1 MIKKRFTWKTEIDLL
16 NSLVEE
22 NRQLKQQIEIEK
34 KWQLEKDKYYVKIKE
49 ENEMLKKQTEDY
61 DMNLLKELKKQIEDY
76 DMNLLKEFVLFYKK
90 FDGYENSSELRESE
104 LDLIDLFLGER
115 YEQ

>member
-49 ENEMLKKQTEDY
+49 ENEMLKKQ
-61 DMNLLKELKKQIEDY
+61 IEDY
-76 DMNLLKEFVLFYKK
+76 DMNLLKEFILFYKK

>member
-1 MIKKRFTWKTEIDLL
+1 MIKKRFIWKTGIDLVD
-16 NSLVEE
+16 SLVEE
-22 NRQLKQQIEIEK
+22 NRQLKQEIEIEK

-49 ENEMLKKQTEDY
+49 ENEMLKKQI
-61 DMNLLKELKKQIEDY
+61 KDY

>member
-1 MIKKRFTWKTEIDLL
+1 MIKKRFTWKTEIDLV

-49 ENEMLKKQTEDY
+49 EN
-61 DMNLLKELKKQIEDY
+61 DMLKKQIEDY
-76 DMNLLKEFVLFYKK
+76 DMNLLKEFILFYKK
-90 FDGYENSSELRESE
+90 FDGYENILKESE

-115 YEQ
+115 YGYQGIK

>member
-1 MIKKRFTWKTEIDLL
+1 MIKKRFVWKTGIDLVD
-16 NSLVEE
+16 SLVEE

-34 KWQLEKDKYYVKIKE
+34 KWQLEKDKYYLKIKE
-49 ENEMLKKQTEDY
+49 ENEMLKKQI
-61 DMNLLKELKKQIEDY
+61 KDY
-76 DMNLLKEFVLFYKK
+76 DMNLLKEFILFYKK

-115 YEQ
+115 YG

>member
-49 ENEMLKKQTEDY
+49 ENEMLKKQ
-61 DMNLLKELKKQIEDY
+61 IEDY
-76 DMNLLKEFVLFYKK
+76 DMNLLKEFILFYKK

-115 YEQ
+115 YEY

>member
-1 MIKKRFTWKTEIDLL
+1 MIKKQFVWKTEIDLV

-49 ENEMLKKQTEDY
+49 ENEMLKKQ
-61 DMNLLKELKKQIEDY
+61 IEDY
-76 DMNLLKEFVLFYKK
+76 DMNLLKEFILFYKK

-115 YEQ
+115 YEY

>member
-1 MIKKRFTWKTEIDLL
+1 MIKKRFVWKTEIDLL

-49 ENEMLKKQTEDY
+49 ENEMLKKQI
-61 DMNLLKELKKQIEDY
+61 KDY
-76 DMNLLKEFVLFYKK
+76 DMNLLKEFILFYKK

-115 YEQ
+115 YEY

>member
-1 MIKKRFTWKTEIDLL
+1 MIKKRFTWKTEIDLV

-61 DMNLLKELKKQIEDY
+61 DMNLLKE
-76 DMNLLKEFVLFYKK
+76 FVLFYKK

-104 LDLIDLFLGER
+104 LNLIDLFLGER
-115 YEQ
+115 YEY

>member
-1 MIKKRFTWKTEIDLL
+1 MIKKRFTWKTEIDLV

-22 NRQLKQQIEIEK
+22 NRQLKQQIEIEN

-49 ENEMLKKQTEDY
+49 ENEMLKKQI
-61 DMNLLKELKKQIEDY
+61 KDY
-76 DMNLLKEFVLFYKK
+76 DMNLLKEFILFYKE
-90 FDGYENSSELRESE
+90 FDGYENILRESE

-115 YEQ
+115 YG

>member
-1 MIKKRFTWKTEIDLL
+1 MIKKRFVWKTEIDLV

-34 KWQLEKDKYYVKIKE
+34 KWQDKYYVKIKE
-49 ENEMLKKQTEDY
+49 ENEMLKKQI
-61 DMNLLKELKKQIEDY
+61 KDY
-76 DMNLLKEFVLFYKK
+76 DMNLLKEFILFYKK

>member
-1 MIKKRFTWKTEIDLL
+1 MIKKRFVWKTEIDLL

-49 ENEMLKKQTEDY
+49 ENEMLKKQ
-61 DMNLLKELKKQIEDY
+61 IEDY
-76 DMNLLKEFVLFYKK
+76 DMNLLKEFILFYKK

>member
-1 MIKKRFTWKTEIDLL
+1 MIKKRFTWKTEIDLV

-49 ENEMLKKQTEDY
+49 ENEMLKKQ
-61 DMNLLKELKKQIEDY
+61 IEDY
-76 DMNLLKEFVLFYKK
+76 DMNLLKEFILFYKK

-115 YEQ
+115 YE

>member
-1 MIKKRFTWKTEIDLL
+1 MIKKRFVWKTEIDLV

-61 DMNLLKELKKQIEDY
+61 DMNLLKEFI
-76 DMNLLKEFVLFYKK
+76 LFYKK

-104 LDLIDLFLGER
+104 FDLIDLFLGER
-115 YEQ
+115 YEY

>member
-1 MIKKRFTWKTEIDLL
+1 MIKKRFVWKTEIDLV

-34 KWQLEKDKYYVKIKE
+34 KWKLEKDKFYVKIKE
-49 ENEMLKKQTEDY
+49 ENEM
-61 DMNLLKELKKQIEDY
+61 LKKQIEDY
-76 DMNLLKEFVLFYKK
+76 DMNLLKEFILFYKK

-115 YEQ
+115 YG

>member
-1 MIKKRFTWKTEIDLL
+1 MIKKRFVWKTEIDLV

-49 ENEMLKKQTEDY
+49 ENEMLKKQ
-61 DMNLLKELKKQIEDY
+61 IEDY
-76 DMNLLKEFVLFYKK
+76 DMDLLKEFVLFYKK

-104 LDLIDLFLGER
+104 LDLINLFLGER
-115 YEQ
+115 YEY

>member
-1 MIKKRFTWKTEIDLL
+1 MIKKRFVWKTEIDLL

-49 ENEMLKKQTEDY
+49 ENEMLKKQI
-61 DMNLLKELKKQIEDY
+61 KDY
-76 DMNLLKEFVLFYKK
+76 DMNLLKEFILFYKK

-104 LDLIDLFLGER
+104 LDLIDLFLGGR
-115 YEQ
+115 YEY

>member
-1 MIKKRFTWKTEIDLL
+1 MIKKQFTWKTEIDLV

-22 NRQLKQQIEIEK
+22 NKQLKQQIEIEK

-61 DMNLLKELKKQIEDY
+61 DMNLLKEFI
-76 DMNLLKEFVLFYKK
+76 LFYKE
-90 FDGYENSSELRESE
+90 FDGYENISELNESE
-104 LDLIDLFLGER
+104 LDLIYLFLGER

>member
-1 MIKKRFTWKTEIDLL
+1 MIKKRFTWKTEIDLV

-49 ENEMLKKQTEDY
+49 EN
-61 DMNLLKELKKQIEDY
+61 DMLKKQIEDY
-76 DMNLLKEFVLFYKK
+76 DMNLLKEFILFYKK
-90 FDGYENSSELRESE
+90 FDGYENILKESE

-115 YEQ
+115 YG

>member
-49 ENEMLKKQTEDY
+49 ENEMLKKQI
-61 DMNLLKELKKQIEDY
+61 KDY
-76 DMNLLKEFVLFYKK
+76 DMNLLKEFILFYKK

-115 YEQ
+115 YEY

>member
-1 MIKKRFTWKTEIDLL
+1 MIKKRFVWKTEIDLV

-49 ENEMLKKQTEDY
+49 ENEMLKKQ
-61 DMNLLKELKKQIEDY
+61 IEDY
-76 DMNLLKEFVLFYKK
+76 DMNLLKEFILFYKE

-115 YEQ
+115 YEY

>member
-1 MIKKRFTWKTEIDLL
+1 MIKKRFVWKIGIDLVD
-16 NSLVEE
+16 SLVEE

-49 ENEMLKKQTEDY
+49 ENEMLKKQ
-61 DMNLLKELKKQIEDY
+61 IEDY
-76 DMNLLKEFVLFYKK
+76 DMNLLKEFILFYKK

>member
-49 ENEMLKKQTEDY
+49 ENEMLKKQ
-61 DMNLLKELKKQIEDY
+61 IEDY
-76 DMNLLKEFVLFYKK
+76 DMNMLKEFILFYKK
-90 FDGYENSSELRESE
+90 FNGYENSSELRESE

>member
-1 MIKKRFTWKTEIDLL
+1 MIKKRFVWKTGIDLVD
-16 NSLVEE
+16 SLVEE

-61 DMNLLKELKKQIEDY
+61 DMNLLKEFI
-76 DMNLLKEFVLFYKK
+76 LFYKK

-104 LDLIDLFLGER
+104 FDLIDLFLGER
-115 YEQ
+115 YEY

>member
-1 MIKKRFTWKTEIDLL
+1 MIKKRFVWKTGIDLVD
-16 NSLVEE
+16 SLVEE
-22 NRQLKQQIEIEK
+22 NRQLKQQMEIEK

-49 ENEMLKKQTEDY
+49 ENEMLKKQI
-61 DMNLLKELKKQIEDY
+61 KDY

-115 YEQ
+115 YEY

>member
-1 MIKKRFTWKTEIDLL
+1 MIKKRFVWKTEIDLV

-49 ENEMLKKQTEDY
+49 ENEMLKKQ
-61 DMNLLKELKKQIEDY
+61 IEDY
-76 DMNLLKEFVLFYKK
+76 DMNLLKEFILFYKK

-115 YEQ
+115 YG

>member
-1 MIKKRFTWKTEIDLL
+1 MIKKRFVWKTEIDLV

-49 ENEMLKKQTEDY
+49 ENEMLKKQI
-61 DMNLLKELKKQIEDY
+61 KDY
-76 DMNLLKEFVLFYKK
+76 DMNLLKEFILFYKK

>member
-1 MIKKRFTWKTEIDLL
+1 MIKKQFVWKTEIDLV

-61 DMNLLKELKKQIEDY
+61 DMNLLKEFI
-76 DMNLLKEFVLFYKK
+76 LFYKK

-115 YEQ
+115 YEY

>member
-1 MIKKRFTWKTEIDLL
+1 MIKKRFTWKTGIDLV

-49 ENEMLKKQTEDY
+49 ENEMLKKQ
-61 DMNLLKELKKQIEDY
+61 IEDY
-76 DMNLLKEFVLFYKK
+76 DMNLLKEFILFYKK

-104 LDLIDLFLGER
+104 LDLIDLFLGEK

>member
-1 MIKKRFTWKTEIDLL
+1 MIKKRFTWKTEIDLV

-22 NRQLKQQIEIEK
+22 NRQLKQQIEIEN

-49 ENEMLKKQTEDY
+49 ENEMLKKQI
-61 DMNLLKELKKQIEDY
+61 KDY
-76 DMNLLKEFVLFYKK
+76 DMNLLKEFILFYKQ
-90 FDGYENSSELRESE
+90 FDGYENILRESE

-115 YEQ
+115 YG